1 MRVFKNVFY
10 PLGSE
15 QAYSHWLHLFDFF
28 PLCVFI
34 CVLKLP
40 APKDPKTHWLHLFWL
55 ISTVCLKMSPQMWF
69 TERIQNH
76 IGCICLIFLRCVFSN
91 ASSNQFCGRM
101 QSHRSCTFVSNFSFF
116 QDLDSSPC
124 SINQLLSCTSYSK
137 RWTIGV
143 GLHDKKW
150 KWNSP
155 IYCCYPSTLNLI
167 DPFKNL
173 W

>member
-1 MRVFKNVFY
+1 MHSHIGCICFEFSSVHVFKYVFN

-69 TERIQNH
+69 TERIRNH

-91 ASSNQFCGRM
+91 ASSNCLPDKM
-101 QSHRSCTFVSNFSFF
+101 C
-116 QDLDSSPC
+116 
-124 SINQLLSCTSYSK
+124 NQLGRICELSCHHK
-137 RWTIGV
+137 GNFR
-143 GLHDKKW
+143 HDK
-150 KWNSP
+150 
-155 IYCCYPSTLNLI
+155 YPSLPSILCILFCCFHPT
-167 DPFKNL
+167 DSTRKNYPN